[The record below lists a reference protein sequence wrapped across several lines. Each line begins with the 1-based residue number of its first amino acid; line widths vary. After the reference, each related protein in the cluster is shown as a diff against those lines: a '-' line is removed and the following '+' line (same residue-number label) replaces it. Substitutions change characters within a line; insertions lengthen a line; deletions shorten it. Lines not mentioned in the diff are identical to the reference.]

1 MSIPIDK
8 KILIYFFCLIPFFLI
23 FGPLLPELI
32 ILLINTIFL
41 ISNFSLKKLK
51 LYIDKIFL
59 SFSCLF
65 AYIFIN
71 TLFQYLSEN
80 SNELLLF
87 KSFALFRFPLFYL
100 SSKWLFQNL
109 NKEEIK
115 VFFYIFVC
123 TISFVIV
130 DIIFQYFFG
139 FDIFGFEA
147 FVPGTPTAYRLTGP
161 FGDELI
167 AGSYLSR
174 FGIIYLFALMCL
186 FKLNKSLIEIL
197 ILIFLA
203 TVIFIIGERAAFLLF
218 VFASLLLFLEKKKL
232 KFLVIYVVLFTTLI
246 AALISYD
253 DSIKKRMVNYTIFQL
268 NINLPFI
275 DKDKINE
282 SFGSKK
288 DKSFIDSPYGSHY
301 ETAYNI
307 FIDYK
312 IFGAGYKQFRQICS
326 DEKYYIEAKS
336 LLKENRC
343 STHPHNLY
351 LEILSEIGI
360 IGFFILLCC
369 IYFIFENIFDKSVRN
384 KYIIIQILIY
394 FFPLISTGS
403 FFTNKNLIYLFF
415 VISVSLIINKKNI
428 KIFNN

>member
-218 VFASLLLFLEKKKL
+218 VFASLLLYLEKKK
-232 KFLVIYVVLFTTLI
+232 
-246 AALISYD
+246 
-253 DSIKKRMVNYTIFQL
+253 IKVSCHL
-268 NINLPFI
+268 CCFI
-275 DKDKINE
+275 
-282 SFGSKK
+282 
-288 DKSFIDSPYGSHY
+288 
-301 ETAYNI
+301 
-307 FIDYK
+307 
-312 IFGAGYKQFRQICS
+312 
-326 DEKYYIEAKS
+326 YYI
-336 LLKENRC
+336 N
-343 STHPHNLY
+343 
-351 LEILSEIGI
+351 
-360 IGFFILLCC
+360 CC
-369 IYFIFENIFDKSVRN
+369 CDK
-384 KYIIIQILIY
+384 L
-394 FFPLISTGS
+394 
-403 FFTNKNLIYLFF
+403 
-415 VISVSLIINKKNI
+415 
-428 KIFNN
+428 